1 MLFIS
6 YANINVNIK
15 ASKCVKNNEI
25 KLFYLQEKT
34 FPKKVMTNFSKMLK
48 SMLSI
53 KILSNIIFDR
63 LLLSIL
69 RPDVII
75 NYFDGNDIF
84 E

>member
-6 YANINVNIK
+6 NANINVNIK
-15 ASKCVKNNEI
+15 ALKCVKNNEI

-34 FPKKVMTNFSKMLK
+34 FPKKMMIKMLK

-75 NYFDGNDIF
+75 KYFDGNDIF
-84 E
+84 A